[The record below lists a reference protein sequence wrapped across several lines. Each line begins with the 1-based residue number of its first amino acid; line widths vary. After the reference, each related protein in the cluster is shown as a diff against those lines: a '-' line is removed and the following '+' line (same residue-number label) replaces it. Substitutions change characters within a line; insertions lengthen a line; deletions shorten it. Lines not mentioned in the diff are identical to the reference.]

1 MCSGEALGIAPLANE
16 SKTVVIHLLPL
27 TRHHD
32 VARRLYVP
40 VRSVGCARGKVAAQ
54 YAAKDLS
61 AKKSRSFEIRNM
73 LRVCMYFPNRL
84 NRREETLLRTKCI
97 TPDRRISYQAIK
109 IKMPVEAIYLILSL
123 APGLS
128 IVKALKDQNITAKL
142 LTAEVLMGDEI
153 VKENQKILEGVI
165 GFDQAFDD
173 TTEAFKRFTQ
183 AYKTANN
190 NEELSYPFY
199 QTALYSEV
207 YLAKELLEKEGND
220 GEKMQNALSRLS
232 NWNGSVLPNVTLD
245 ANGDI
250 LWSSFNVKNV
260 RSGKAEKV
268 KVSISSY
275 KRGWCFWQLLEYP
288 DPGSL
293 TP

>member
-1 MCSGEALGIAPLANE
+1 MPRPIFYPVLLFSLSFPPSPFSFVSPSFSPPSSPSFLPPSPPLRPA
-16 SKTVVIHLLPL
+16 S
-27 TRHHD
+27 
-32 VARRLYVP
+32 
-40 VRSVGCARGKVAAQ
+40 
-54 YAAKDLS
+54 
-61 AKKSRSFEIRNM
+61 
-73 LRVCMYFPNRL
+73 
-84 NRREETLLRTKCI
+84 
-97 TPDRRISYQAIK
+97 
-109 IKMPVEAIYLILSL
+109 VEAIYLIPQSP